1 MLFNLY
7 INQFAYF
14 NQNIHISIEAACI
27 LNMMQQK
34 IPLSDFQA
42 QTVKE
47 DGILYFWFAHSLVK
61 EELPILFNGSESDEA
76 VSKKVRRWISEL
88 ESCGL
93 IMRHPNAKG
102 IKKSMYALTKIADKI
117 TKINPDKN
125 VQQESETD
133 KNVRVND
140 PHMDK
145 NVRLT
150 RTDLSVSEGIQ
161 MDKNVRGE
169 YIPINRELYHKEY
182 PNNNIPISDFS
193 KSEMNE
199 IPIVETVEEKPKT
212 QKEKSSAEK
221 EKSRAQILKEER
233 DAKNRTHLH
242 QEFIQL
248 YDEFHEKLQGD
259 KVPDALWRME
269 VKAMESIR
277 EVFIPLT
284 EKKIPNA
291 TDQNILDSFQ
301 QFLNLLAT
309 CIEPF
314 DKKQMK
320 PRYLNSKLIDFI
332 TLVKNAYNGKPNHSN
347 NRKSTVTPNEQQLVD
362 KHFVGLSKRV

>member
-125 VQQESETD
+125 VQQGSETD
-133 KNVRVND
+133 KSVRVNA
-140 PHMDK
+140 PNTDK

-182 PNNNIPISDFS
+182 ISNSDFS
-193 KSEMNE
+193 KSELCE
-199 IPIVETVEEKPKT
+199 IPIVETVEAIPLKIK
-212 QKEKSSAEK
+212 KEKSSAEK
-221 EKSRAQILKEER
+221 EKSRAQILKDER

-242 QEFIQL
+242 QEFIRL
-248 YDEFHEKLQGD
+248 YDDFHEKLKGD
-259 KVPDALWRME
+259 KVPEALWRME

-284 EKKIPNA
+284 EKKIPDA

-301 QFLNLLAT
+301 QFLDLLGT